1 MRCDSHVHIVGPADR
16 YPQVA
21 ERTYLADVAT
31 LKQLE
36 RVSASRAIRR
46 FVIVQPSFYGTD
58 NGMLLE
64 GLDALAGR
72 GRGVAVINP
81 DTTSARTL
89 SGMASQ
95 GVRGLRLNLYSPLR
109 EKAPLAA
116 RFEAVEGHAR
126 DLNWHIEV
134 IAPIKLLSENASLLR
149 NSRVPVV
156 IDHYGLYAGTRP
168 GSARRHL
175 AARAACAAPRLD
187 QVVGAI
193 PCERGSA
200 RNPGRSG
207 LGRSHLKGRVRSLRV
222 GQRLAAHTAAR
233 PAYGQRRP
241 FALSKSSLRNTGR
254 RFHWPRPV
262 RWNWPSEFCR
272 TTRRGSTALN
282 NPYRLFCGG
291 GRDAHVGRGVQGVC
305 TRRECEIPQR
315 HQGNRRN
322 IAIVGSSAAEYEVF
336 GCRRPRTLEFSAISA

>member
-16 YPQVA
+16 CPQVA

-81 DTTSARTL
+81 DTSSARTL

-126 DLNWHIEV
+126 ELDWHIEV
-134 IAPIKLLSENASLLR
+134 IAPIKLLSENVSLLR

-156 IDHYGLYAGTRP
+156 IDHYGLYAGTNPDQRD
-168 GSARRHL
+168 GISLLELLARSHVWIKLSAPYRVSADPL
-175 AARAACAAPRLD
+175 ATRADP
-187 QVVGAI
+187 VWVGAI
-193 PCERGSA
+193 LKVASDRCVWGSDWPHTPPHDQHMGSTVLSPYRRLRYETLVDDFMAATGSA
-200 RNPGRSG
+200 ELAERILSDNPA
-207 LGRSHLKGRVRSLRV
+207 
-222 GQRLAAHTAAR
+222 RL
-233 PAYGQRRP
+233 YG
-241 FALSKSSLRNTGR
+241 F
-254 RFHWPRPV
+254 
-262 RWNWPSEFCR
+262 E
-272 TTRRGSTALN
+272 
-282 NPYRLFCGG
+282 
-291 GRDAHVGRGVQGVC
+291 
-305 TRRECEIPQR
+305 
-315 HQGNRRN
+315 
-322 IAIVGSSAAEYEVF
+322 
-336 GCRRPRTLEFSAISA
+336 